1 MQNPSVLLTLV
12 LVGCASAPSTRDS
25 APAGMYVTVDDQLYA
40 DINVYLVRD
49 GHDVGRLGDVTGH
62 SERRFLIQP
71 AVAPN
76 GEVAFDAKTVTGERY
91 RSAVVSVVAGR
102 ALWWAIGP
110 TANMQA
116 LTWR

>member
-1 MQNPSVLLTLV
+1 MRNPSILLALI

-91 RSAVVSVVAGR
+91 RSDVVAVVAGR